1 MALNGAEREDNFC
14 HKSAVMY
21 SICKLPEA
29 APGHHAIPVGQL
41 HRDKVPL
48 KEGSSLGYIRS
59 THLQAE
65 RSVAEATVGG
75 GSLC

>member
-21 SICKLPEA
+21 SICELPAA

-41 HRDKVPL
+41 QLNKVLWWDPPVAL
-48 KEGSSLGYIRS
+48 KEGASLG
-59 THLQAE
+59 
-65 RSVAEATVGG
+65 
-75 GSLC
+75 